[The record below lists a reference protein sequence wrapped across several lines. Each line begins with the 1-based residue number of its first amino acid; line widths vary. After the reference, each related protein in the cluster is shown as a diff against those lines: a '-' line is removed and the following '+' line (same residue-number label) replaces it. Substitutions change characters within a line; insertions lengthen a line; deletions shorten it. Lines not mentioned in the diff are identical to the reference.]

1 VTGGGQM
8 KAKTPSSLPRAI
20 SSRCRPSC
28 STPHWGAPR
37 PTLASWWRMVATWS
51 TRTTGPTCVS
61 RRHRFDFL
69 RIQDGDCGLNTHA
82 RFDGKADV
90 NGTSESLVVQV
101 DDCGAPGSTPS
112 GPPDRV
118 QHHHG

>member
-1 VTGGGQM
+1 MLHASLRGAQANFGFVVEDGSNLVYQDHRADVRI
-8 KAKTPSSLPRAI
+8 KATS
-20 SSRCRPSC
+20 
-28 STPHWGAPR
+28 
-37 PTLASWWRMVATWS
+37 
-51 TRTTGPTCVS
+51 
-61 RRHRFDFL
+61 FDFL
-69 RIQDGDCGLNTHA
+69 RIQDGDAGLNTHA